1 MDFLKLLNT
10 LSTIDS
16 KTKLDESKE
25 PSPWK
30 PPAAKPSNIFKP
42 WVAEDAESADKLKEA
57 KCNECDMYES
67 KCSCGKDEIE
77 EMMQLAV
84 RPVKEAKK
92 VKEDDV
98 EEGGA
103 FGKAVVDAKKDG
115 VQPGETITVGG
126 KKYPVK
132 ENTSAD
138 LMKRWADIFETE
150 DDKLAKKDYDDDG
163 KLETGKEEHAGSV
176 DNAIKKSQGKD
187 DKETVEEN
195 TGKFDKKDTK
205 WTDKSGK
212 EHPAQRVTRKTGDL
226 EQGKED
232 GRRGART
239 MPDKKGNPLGE
250 SMEEIMPGADSGM
263 EDNFSINSSMDSSGH
278 KSVSI
283 SATGSKADELTQ
295 ILKNAGLGVM
305 GGGEEEQH
313 VEIGHDDMD
322 HGDMGSEGD
331 VEVVSVPLAHHD
343 GYQAPEHEVDETT
356 ALQRLSGVG
365 GPRAAQNLPMP
376 QQAKPAGQTGVA
388 EEEMDEAAR
397 YRDPKYK
404 DQLYTQEPLDHTFG
418 PDMDAAHDN
427 NYPDDYAGRKSP
439 MDSGNGDP
447 LKKGYRMSADNSINT
462 RGPRKGL
469 PSRDQINSLKN
480 SIKDAHGTHAQP
492 NLPEETDEGYRNQP
506 HTQTQSVKSQMNQG
520 NDLNAK
526 KAMHKHSYRQGDN
539 PMAMEEQQSVARLE
553 KELMEEL
560 SSLKVVSEKYM
571 GFAKTAKAVG
581 SPALAASI
589 GRKKHGKEKFQKAAA
604 TSKKLG

>member
-10 LSTIDS
+10 LSTIDN
-16 KTKLDESKE
+16 KTKLVEGKE

-30 PPAAKPSNIFKP
+30 PAAAKSSSMFKP
-42 WVAEDAESADKLKEA
+42 WVAESEEAMCKGCKKPESKCACEEEKVEESADKLKEA
-57 KCNECDMYES
+57 KCNECGMYES
-67 KCSCGKDEIE
+67 KCSCDKDEIE
-77 EMMQLAV
+77 EMMQLAG

-92 VKEDDV
+92 VKEDEV
-98 EEGGA
+98 EEGNA
-103 FGKAVVDAKKDG
+103 FSKAVVDAKKDG
-115 VQPGETITVGG
+115 VQPGEKITVGG

-295 ILKNAGLGVM
+295 ILKNAGLGIM
-305 GGGEEEQH
+305 GGGEEEH
-313 VEIGHDDMD
+313 AELGHDDMD

-331 VEVVSVPLAHHD
+331 VEVVSIPLAHQD
-343 GYQAPEHEVDETT
+343 GYQAPEHEGEV
-356 ALQRLSGVG
+356 
-365 GPRAAQNLPMP
+365 
-376 QQAKPAGQTGVA
+376 
-388 EEEMDEAAR
+388 DEAAK
-397 YRDPKYK
+397 YRNPKYK

-418 PDMDAAHDN
+418 PDMDAAYDN
-427 NYPDDYAGRKSP
+427 DYPDDYAGRKSP

-447 LKKGYRMSADNSINT
+447 LKKGHRMSADNSINT
-462 RGPRKGL
+462 RGNRKGL
-469 PSRDQINSLKN
+469 PSRDQISSLKN
-480 SIKDAHGTHAQP
+480 SIKDAHGTHTRP
-492 NLPEETDEGYRNQP
+492 NLPEEAEEQYSNEP
-506 HTQTQSVKSQMNQG
+506 HTQVQSVSSQMHQG
-520 NDLNAK
+520 NDLNAEK
-526 KAMHKHSYRQGDN
+526 RSHKHSYRQGDN
-539 PMAMEEQQSVARLE
+539 PMAMEDQQAAARLE

-560 SSLKVVSEKYM
+560 SSLKVVSEKYA
-571 GFAKTAKAVG
+571 GFSKTVG
-581 SPALAASI
+581 ALKKQGGVKDPEALAASI
-589 GRKKHGKEKFQKAAA
+589 GRKKYGKDKFQNAAA
-604 TSKKLG
+604 KGKKLG